1 MAVDKWKY
9 RLQYREYFGGVTA
22 MRTDLFKQINGFS
35 NLFYGWGGE
44 DDDLFNR
51 IKAKNISVYRQ
62 PANIAKFTMLKHDKV
77 LEKWRANLFLN
88 PHAIRYRLIFSPFFA
103 KLKQI

>member
-1 MAVDKWKY
+1 MKLTIHSTGTRTKHISVAVDKWKY

-51 IKAKNISVYRQ
+51 IKAKNITVYRQ
-62 PANIAKFTMLKHDKV
+62 PANIAKFTMLKHEKV
-77 LEKWRANLFLN
+77 FEKCELLVAS
-88 PHAIRYRLIFSPFFA
+88 IFA
-103 KLKQI
+103 K

>member
-1 MAVDKWKY
+1 
-9 RLQYREYFGGVTA
+9 

-77 LEKWRANLFLN
+77 LENGELSVFLTLT
-88 PHAIRYRLIFSPFFA
+88 PLDGSELRTTFSCP
-103 KLKQI
+103 

>member
-1 MAVDKWKY
+1 MCANPDLSSWN

-22 MRTDLFKQINGFS
+22 MRSDLFKTINGFS

-51 IKAKNISVYRQ
+51 IRDHNITVFRQ
-62 PANIAKFTMLKHDKV
+62 PASIAKFKMLHHEKV
-77 LEKWRANLFLN
+77 T
-88 PHAIRYRLIFSPFFA
+88 LISTFSIVFRD
-103 KLKQI
+103 

>member
-1 MAVDKWKY
+1 
-9 RLQYREYFGGVTA
+9 

-77 LEKWRANLFLN
+77 LENGELSVFLTLT
-88 PHAIRYRLIFSPFFA
+88 PLDGSELRTPFGCP
-103 KLKQI
+103 